1 MEKQG
6 KPKNKI
12 LKFLP
17 RAASAVAASFQNP
30 TFSPGRDRRSE
41 VNTNRHKANRGFSGP
56 IISIIPDEARRKSS
70 KNGGFETQEPT
81 SPKVS
86 CMGQIKHKKQIKK
99 AKRATPPR
107 PQESKPVTAATM
119 FSCSSSSFSPPEL
132 KNTNKHASAFMR
144 IFTGA
149 KPPRS
154 NKNGGFADKPDG
166 VVPDDIEVPSLC
178 QMKRFAS
185 GRNSLGDFD
194 WTAQISPVDKD
205 ILKYYSDEER
215 GESDEEEEDMRIPF
229 SAPMMVGGGVPL
241 QPRKEINLWK
251 RRTMSPPTPLQ
262 LNPLVNAN

>member
-41 VNTNRHKANRGFSGP
+41 VNTNRFRANRGFSGP

-86 CMGQIKHKKQIKK
+86 CIGQIKHKKQIKK

-107 PQESKPVTAATM
+107 PQESKPVTTTTM
-119 FSCSSSSFSPPEL
+119 FSSSSPPEQ
-132 KNTNKHASAFMR
+132 KNTNKHALAFMR

-149 KPPRS
+149 KPPRN

-166 VVPDDIEVPSLC
+166 VVADDIEVPYLS

-194 WTAQISPVDKD
+194 WTAQMSQGDKD

-215 GESDEEEEDMRIPF
+215 GESDEEAEEEEMRIPF

-251 RRTMSPPTPLQ
+251 RRTLSPPTPLQ
-262 LNPLVNAN
+262 LNPLVKAN

>member
-41 VNTNRHKANRGFSGP
+41 VNTNRFRANRGFSGP

-107 PQESKPVTAATM
+107 PQESKPVTTTTTM
-119 FSCSSSSFSPPEL
+119 FSSSSPPEQ

-144 IFTGA
+144 IFTGV

-166 VVPDDIEVPSLC
+166 VVADDIEVPSLS

-194 WTAQISPVDKD
+194 WTAQMSPVDKD

-215 GESDEEEEDMRIPF
+215 GESDEEEEEMRIPF

-251 RRTMSPPTPLQ
+251 RRTLSPPTPLQ
-262 LNPLVNAN
+262 LNPLVKAN

>member
-41 VNTNRHKANRGFSGP
+41 VNTNRFRANRGFSGP

-107 PQESKPVTAATM
+107 PQESKPVTTTTTM
-119 FSCSSSSFSPPEL
+119 FSSSSPPEQ

-144 IFTGA
+144 IFTGG
-149 KPPRS
+149 KPPR
-154 NKNGGFADKPDG
+154 N
-166 VVPDDIEVPSLC
+166 IEVPSLS

-194 WTAQISPVDKD
+194 WTAQMSPVDKD

-215 GESDEEEEDMRIPF
+215 GESDEEEEMRIPF

-251 RRTMSPPTPLQ
+251 RRTLSPPTPLQ
-262 LNPLVNAN
+262 LNPLVKAN